1 MSLKVGKRPK
11 FKQKYY
17 AYNEAR
23 NSVNLALAAPN
34 ALTYVSAF
42 VMVRS

>member
-11 FKQKYY
+11 FKQN
-17 AYNEAR
+17 AYSEAR
-23 NSVNLALAAPN
+23 NSVNLALAALN